1 MFFHTLRKR
10 LNQLCRHMLVAIA
23 AGALAGGALA
33 DSPVRTMDVT
43 RDGDAY
49 VLKAEISAPVAPA
62 VAWEVLTDF
71 ANMARWVPNV
81 GDSRIVKPG
90 KANLTI
96 EQRGT
101 VKFAGMN
108 FDYTSLREIELAA
121 KTTIRSTQV
130 KGSMKKQSSLMKL
143 VPKGT
148 GTLMQYKLELIP
160 SLMTSTVISEDLL
173 KQEVVDQF
181 TAIVAEM
188 LRRKK

>member
-1 MFFHTLRKR
+1 MSFHTLPKR
-10 LNQLCRHMLVAIA
+10 LNSLRRHLLVAIA
-23 AGALAGGALA
+23 AGALAGGAQA
-33 DSPVRTMDVT
+33 DSPVRTVDVT

-81 GDSRIVKPG
+81 VDSRIVKPG
-90 KANLTI
+90 MANLMI

-101 VKFAGMN
+101 VKFAGIN
-108 FDYTSLREIELAA
+108 FDYTSLREIELTAE
-121 KTTIRSTQV
+121 TTIRSTQV

-160 SLMTSTVISEDLL
+160 SFMTSTVISEDLL
-173 KQEVVDQF
+173 KQEAVDQF

>member
-1 MFFHTLRKR
+1 MSFHTLLKR
-10 LNQLCRHMLVAIA
+10 LNKFCRYALVASA
-23 AGALAGGALA
+23 AAALTGGALA
-33 DSPVRTMDVT
+33 DSPVRAVDVT

-81 GDSRIVKPG
+81 GDSRIVRPG
-90 KANLTI
+90 AANLTI

-108 FDYTSLREIELAA
+108 FDYISLREVELTA

-160 SLMTSTVISEDLL
+160 SFMTSTVMSEDLL

>member
-1 MFFHTLRKR
+1 MSFHTLLKR
-10 LNQLCRHMLVAIA
+10 LNKLCRHTLVASA
-23 AGALAGGALA
+23 AGAFAGGALA
-33 DSPVRTMDVT
+33 DSPVRTVDVT

-90 KANLTI
+90 EANLTI

-108 FDYTSLREIELAA
+108 FDYASLREVELTA

-143 VPKGT
+143 VPQGT

-160 SLMTSTVISEDLL
+160 SFLTSTVISEDLL
-173 KQEVVDQF
+173 KQEAVDQF

>member
-108 FDYTSLREIELAA
+108 FDYTSLREIELTA

-143 VPKGT
+143 VPKGA

-160 SLMTSTVISEDLL
+160 SFMTSTVISEDLL

>member
-1 MFFHTLRKR
+1 MSFHTLPKR
-10 LNQLCRHMLVAIA
+10 LNNLRRHLLVAIA
-23 AGALAGGALA
+23 AGALAGGAQA
-33 DSPVRTMDVT
+33 DSPVRTVDVT

-81 GDSRIVKPG
+81 VDSRIVKPG
-90 KANLTI
+90 MANLTI

-108 FDYTSLREIELAA
+108 FDYTSLREIELTAE
-121 KTTIRSTQV
+121 TTIRSTQV

-160 SLMTSTVISEDLL
+160 SFMTSTVISEDLL
-173 KQEVVDQF
+173 KQEAVDQF